1 VAPRA
6 TKEALAKAIVDSY
19 RYPFNSSLSD
29 KLKRCFL
36 GARRTVSW
44 DKGQIEPETLEM
56 IKCLKD

>member
-1 VAPRA
+1 V
-6 TKEALAKAIVDSY
+6 ALAKAIVDSY